1 MGYTLPNNG
10 VSLQQQPLADW
21 TTSSND
27 SIRYYSGRATYTT
40 NFKIKVKKGQRY
52 YLSLPDV
59 RDVAQIW
66 VNETDCGI
74 VWTSPYEVDITNA
87 VHRGNNTLRIAV
99 TNTWH
104 NALRGADA
112 GKAPFDGIWTN
123 ARYRTKGDSL
133 LPAGLLAQ
141 PIIRITKATKQQ

>member
-1 MGYTLPNNG
+1 M
-10 VSLQQQPLADW
+10 
-21 TTSSND
+21 
-27 SIRYYSGRATYTT
+27 
-40 NFKIKVKKGQRY
+40 
-52 YLSLPDV
+52 
-59 RDVAQIW
+59 AQIW

-74 VWTSPYEVDITNA
+74 VWTAPYEVDITNA

-104 NALRGADA
+104 NALRGADV